1 MGLIFRLIKKPLILI
16 ILLLII
22 ALLLKKVA
30 FRGDWFSSKPVI
42 IDNTPLVI
50 KEIKSLAQLNTATLY
65 QEIVVD
71 SLAPGIVSF
80 AVPREIVLIVKGKV
94 TAGINLDEIKDE
106 DIFRMIEAKSLRQ
119 LGRHEHCIISCG
131 GGTPCFH
138 DNMKWMKEKGITVYL
153 SASPTYLFTNILK
166 DKAKRP
172 VIKSVNESE
181 LLYFTEHKLKQRLPF
196 YTLADI
202 ILNAEELDVS
212 SFEKIPNAIKNQS

>member
-106 DIFRMIEAKSLRQ
+106 DISVNGDSIHIILPWSIVKDVILNPSAIE
-119 LGRHEHCIISCG
+119 
-131 GGTPCFH
+131 TFY
-138 DNMKWMKEKGITVYL
+138 EKGKWTNEEITRLKL
-153 SASPTYLFTNILK
+153 SARNKLLQEANKSRLLE
-166 DKAKRP
+166 KADSKARLVMENFFLSAGFRKAVVITRP
-172 VIKSVNESE
+172 GI
-181 LLYFTEHKLKQRLPF
+181 
-196 YTLADI
+196 
-202 ILNAEELDVS
+202 
-212 SFEKIPNAIKNQS
+212 